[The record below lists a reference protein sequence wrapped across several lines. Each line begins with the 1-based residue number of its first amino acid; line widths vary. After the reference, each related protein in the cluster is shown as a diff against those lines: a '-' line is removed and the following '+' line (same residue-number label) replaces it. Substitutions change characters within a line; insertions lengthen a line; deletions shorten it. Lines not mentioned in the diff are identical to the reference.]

1 MVTDLTLMCLLEP
14 CMLQL
19 NKKGSMMWGGEES
32 SQETFLLK
40 EKYENYFIKAEKAR
54 WLIANDFV
62 NVFNSGVDVLL
73 TSTTLSEAV
82 PYTKCIKEDNR
93 TWIAQGEL
101 FTQTVNMAEL
111 PVVSVPVKPRI
122 VNRTAVWWLYILW
135 PAAFYSLQMVWKT
148 SMVSCYSTSQTNGW
162 LFISLWK
169 LKVISASLK

>member
-93 TWIAQGEL
+93 TWIAQGDI

-111 PVVSVPVKPRI
+111 PVVSVPTSLSSQGLSI
-122 VNRTAVWWLYILW
+122 GLQFNGCAFCDQLL
-135 PAAFYSLQMVWKT
+135 FYSL
-148 SMVSCYSTSQTNGW
+148 
-162 LFISLWK
+162 
-169 LKVISASLK
+169 